1 MSEDRF
7 QTLNEKIEALIDL
20 CSQMKK
26 ENQLLKATSQ
36 SWASEKQQLLE
47 KNKQARSRLESI
59 LTRLKSLEEA

>member
-26 ENQLLKATSQ
+26 ENQVLKATSQ
-36 SWASEKQQLLE
+36 NWASEKQQLLE